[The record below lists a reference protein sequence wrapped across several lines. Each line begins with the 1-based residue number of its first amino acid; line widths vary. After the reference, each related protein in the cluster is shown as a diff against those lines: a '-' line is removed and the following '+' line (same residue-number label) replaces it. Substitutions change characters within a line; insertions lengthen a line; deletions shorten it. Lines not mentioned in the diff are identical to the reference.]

1 MKSPI
6 TGKEMKVGKEMR
18 DMIYRKETYP
28 VVFHYYQCE
37 ETGEKFEDEHFSELN
52 FNQVVNQHRVRH
64 HIPFPEQII
73 EIRQKYNLSSARISE
88 ILGFGPNSWRNYEA
102 GEVPSRA
109 NANFIQII
117 SQPDIFEQHILQSN
131 ELDEKEREKVIRH
144 IQKLKSD
151 SCFQIDQFS
160 RFQCQPDID
169 SGFKAFDRSKTK
181 QVIVYFAD
189 LLQPYKTKMN
199 KLLFYTDFVQFRDSS
214 QSITG
219 LKYAAITRG
228 PVPNH
233 YDILFDALE
242 DEGIISKEYSVLS
255 CGEVEQIISTGKL
268 KFDESLFS
276 ASELN
281 SLRYIAEKFK
291 ETSASDI
298 AEISHKEPAWI
309 DNIEGKKII
318 PFHYAFGLVTV

>member
-1 MKSPI
+1 MI
-6 TGKEMKVGKEMR
+6 VGKEMR
-18 DMIYRKETYP
+18 NMTYRKETYP

-37 ETGEKFEDEHFSELN
+37 ETGEKFEDEHFSTLN
-52 FNQVVNQHRVRH
+52 FNQVVNQYRVRH
-64 HIPFPEQII
+64 HIPFPEQIVA
-73 EIRQKYNLSSARISE
+73 IRQKYNLSAARISE
-88 ILGFGPNSWRNYEA
+88 ILGFGANSWRNYEA

-117 SQPDIFEQHILQSN
+117 SQPDIFEQHILQSR
-131 ELDEKEREKVIRH
+131 ELDDKEREKIVRH
-144 IQKLKSD
+144 IQKIKSE
-151 SCFQIDQFS
+151 SSFHVDQFS
-160 RFQCQPDID
+160 KFQCQPDID
-169 SGFKAFDRSKTK
+169 SGFKAFDCIKTK

-189 LLQPYKTKMN
+189 LFKPYKTKMN

-242 DEGIISKEYSVLS
+242 DEGIISKEYSVIS
-255 CGEVEQIISTGKL
+255 YGEVEQIISTGKL
-268 KFDESLFS
+268 KFDESMFS
-276 ASELN
+276 TSELN
-281 SLRYIAEKFK
+281 TLRYIAEKFK
-291 ETSASDI
+291 ETSAGDI

-309 DNIEGKKII
+309 ENIDGKKII

>member
-6 TGKEMKVGKEMR
+6 TGKEMSVGKEIR
-18 DMIYRKETYP
+18 DVTYRKESYP
-28 VVFHYYQCE
+28 VVFHYYKCE
-37 ETGEKFEDEHFSELN
+37 DTGEHFEDEHFSELN
-52 FNQVVNQHRVRH
+52 YNQVVNQYRVRH
-64 HIPFPEQII
+64 HIPFPEQIL
-73 EIRQKYNLSSARISE
+73 EIRQRYNLSQARISE
-88 ILGFGPNSWRNYEA
+88 ILGFGANSWRNYEA

-117 SQPDIFEQHILQSN
+117 SQPDIFEQHILQSS
-131 ELDEKEREKVIRH
+131 ELESKEREKILRH
-144 IQKLKSD
+144 IQILKSD
-151 SCFQIDQFS
+151 SCSHLDQLS

-169 SGFKAFDRSKTK
+169 SGFKAFDRRKTK
-181 QVIVYFAD
+181 QVIVYFAE

-242 DEGIISKEYSVLS
+242 DEGIISKEYSVIS
-255 CGEVEQIISTGKL
+255 YGEVEQIISTGKL

-291 ETSASDI
+291 ETSAGDI

-309 DNIEGKKII
+309 NNFEGKKMI

>member
-6 TGKEMKVGKEMR
+6 TGKEMSVGREMR
-18 DMIYRKETYP
+18 QMTYRKETYP

-37 ETGEKFEDEHFSELN
+37 ETGEKFEDDHFSELN
-52 FNQVVNQHRVRH
+52 FNQVVNQYRVRH

-88 ILGFGPNSWRNYEA
+88 ILGFGANSWRNYEA

-117 SQPDIFEQHILQSN
+117 SQPDIFERHILQSN
-131 ELDEKEREKVIRH
+131 ELDEKEREKIIRQ

-169 SGFKAFDRSKTK
+169 SGFRAFDRIKTK

-199 KLLFYTDFVQFRDSS
+199 KLLFYIDFVQFRDSS

-242 DEGIISKEYSVLS
+242 DEGTIRKEYSVLS
-255 CGEVEQIISTGKL
+255 CGEVEQIISTGKI

-276 ASELN
+276 ASELK

-291 ETSASDI
+291 ETTAGEI
-298 AEISHKEPAWI
+298 AEISHQEPAWKE
-309 DNIEGKKII
+309 NIEGMKII
-318 PFHYAFGLVTV
+318 PFHYAFGLLTV